1 MGRPQSAAA
10 LAPFTEDWIGGNIR
24 GLQNLADTLYSYP
37 PKMNDITE
45 TLGKQ
50 ASRLT
55 SGPEAWEGSSA
66 DAFTSAWG
74 RDSVTAQALA
84 VVAGETGSIIDALA
98 ATLAGIESALEEQ
111 AYATAKHGVPVGPD
125 GQPAPVPEGPPA
137 TPAGASYQQW
147 ALAYQQVHQQAMAD
161 ADHAR
166 TEAASQLMSLYKQV
180 APQSQDRLAQAS
192 ATATGNLTIAQ
203 LLADLW
209 AVPTAYR
216 RDTKELIEKLDRR
229 KEVLDSEIEKADRS
243 GKVAAADLRDELTEV
258 RSKLD
263 IAKTESANAAR
274 LETAEGKLLD
284 TRLRDVSNYIR
295 GRAGPGAHVKGRP
308 LAVDDAA
315 AEGDEGGLLS
325 KLLGA
330 GERLPVV
337 DVAAAAAAT
346 VIGTYYDVKSGQHVY
361 TAIPDEAVTNTAAI
375 AAGTAATVEVATV
388 VGAVVGGPVGAIAG
402 AAVGTVVSVGVGDL
416 THNLLTEA
424 WGADIHQHGVAVGIA
439 YGIGHAEFATGNDA
453 KAAAIGVGH
462 TAEHIWDSIF

>member
-1 MGRPQSAAA
+1 MGRQQAAT

-24 GLQNLADTLYSYP
+24 GLQALADTLYSYP

-45 TLGKQ
+45 TLDKQ
-50 ASRLT
+50 ASHLT
-55 SGPEAWEGSSA
+55 SGIEAWEGASA
-66 DAFTSAWG
+66 DAFTSAWQ
-74 RDSVTAQALA
+74 RDSITAQALA
-84 VVAGETGSIIDALA
+84 VVVGESGSIIDALA
-98 ATLAGIESALEEQ
+98 VTLADIESALEEQ
-111 AYATAKHGVPVGPD
+111 AYASAKHGVPIGPD

-137 TPAGASYQQW
+137 NAAGAAYQQW

-161 ADHAR
+161 ADQAR
-166 TEAASQLMSLYKQV
+166 AQAAGQLMSLYKQV
-180 APQSQDRLAQAS
+180 APDNAQAS
-192 ATATGNLTIAQ
+192 ATASGNLTIGQ

-216 RDTKELIEKLDRR
+216 RDAKELIEKLDRR
-229 KEVLDSEIEKADRS
+229 KDVLDSEIEKAERS
-243 GKVAAADLRDELTEV
+243 GEVAAADTRDELTEV
-258 RSKLD
+258 LSKLD

-325 KLLGA
+325 KLLDA

-346 VIGTYYDVKSGQHVY
+346 VIGTYYDVKSGQHAY

-439 YGIGHAEFATGNDA
+439 YGIGHAEFATGNEA